1 MSKKIVKNE
10 SDVRKIPL
18 IVMRPFKMHNIV
30 VLQREILDKNEE
42 KSKKSHIGKENYLGH
57 THSEN

>member
-1 MSKKIVKNE
+1 
-10 SDVRKIPL
+10 
-18 IVMRPFKMHNIV
+18 MRPFKMHNIV